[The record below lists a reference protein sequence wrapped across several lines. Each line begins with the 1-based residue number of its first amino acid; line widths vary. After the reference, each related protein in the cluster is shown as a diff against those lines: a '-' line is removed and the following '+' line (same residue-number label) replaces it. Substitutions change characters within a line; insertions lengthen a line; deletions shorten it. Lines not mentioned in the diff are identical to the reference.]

1 MDPELVC
8 GAGEVKDRSA
18 FKIPLDDDIFELCRD
33 VNIMSL
39 SSRLSNEVSNIRG
52 VMQAVKE
59 DEDPERSIQNM
70 RTLQRMEKRQQKTE
84 THMNIGTEILKRM
97 ADPEQKHFFA
107 VEQEILAGDLSEK
120 IEDVVSSWVLD
131 RQPLEKIYRI
141 LAIYSLVNLGL
152 EDKVYSEIRKDIIE
166 SYGYEQVTT
175 LNLLLK
181 KGLITK
187 RDKKSKEKSLFRRL
201 EKELGLMRELPENV
215 DPRLVNL
222 PYDKYVPL
230 SYKLFEIAVTEG
242 WRNKLVTDVIPGEVE
257 VYGSLDNVIASP
269 EKRRV
274 VLVYMIGGL
283 TYSEQAYM
291 KKLADQLNVE
301 LLVATSH
308 IIKSTDL
315 TEQFIKTQPPASE
328 AEHAEPE

>member
-1 MDPELVC
+1 MIRTLVKRLPRLAAGACAAALLAGAAAAAEPENDYPTE
-8 GAGEVKDRSA
+8 ARADY
-18 FKIPLDDDIFELCRD
+18 IFGCMAANGQSRE
-33 VNIMSL
+33 SL
-39 SSRLSNEVSNIRG
+39 SRCSCSLD
-52 VMQAVKE
+52 A
-59 DEDPERSIQNM
+59 
-70 RTLQRMEKRQQKTE
+70 
-84 THMNIGTEILKRM
+84 
-97 ADPEQKHFFA
+97 
-107 VEQEILAGDLSEK
+107 LAAL
-120 IEDVVSSWVLD
+120 
-131 RQPLEKIYRI
+131 
-141 LAIYSLVNLGL
+141 
-152 EDKVYSEIRKDIIE
+152 
-166 SYGYEQVTT
+166 
-175 LNLLLK
+175 
-181 KGLITK
+181 
-187 RDKKSKEKSLFRRL
+187 
-201 EKELGLMRELPENV
+201 
-215 DPRLVNL
+215 L

-315 TEQFIKTQPPASE
+315 TEQFIKTQPPAPE